1 MPPRCECRMKVNS
14 KKFTA
19 TFNVGNKI
27 KISSPSKTKLALIIK
42 TISSKR
48 GIARTIVRAL
58 GTSARCIRMAF
69 IHFKGMGL
77 ATFVNVQYTVKKLL
91 IILNY
96 PIILSHRRSTTASL
110 EPYPLYSSLF
120 LSVYCR
126 DNPRGML

>member
-1 MPPRCECRMKVNS
+1 MPPRCECRMKVSS
-14 KKFTA
+14 KKFTT
-19 TFNVGNKI
+19 TFNVRNKI
-27 KISSPSKTKLALIIK
+27 TISSPSKTKLALTIK
-42 TISSKR
+42 TIFNKR
-48 GIARTIVRAL
+48 GIAREIVRAL
-58 GTSARCIRMAF
+58 GTSARYIGMAF

-120 LSVYCR
+120 LSVFCR

>member
-27 KISSPSKTKLALIIK
+27 KISSPSKTKL
-42 TISSKR
+42 

-77 ATFVNVQYTVKKLL
+77 ATFVNVQYTVKKFL

-120 LSVYCR
+120 LSVYCP

>member
-27 KISSPSKTKLALIIK
+27 KISSPSKTKLALTIK
-42 TISSKR
+42 TISNKR

-69 IHFKGMGL
+69 IHFKGMDL

-91 IILNY
+91 IVLNY
-96 PIILSHRRSTTASL
+96 PIILSRRRSTTASL

-126 DNPRGML
+126 DKPRGML